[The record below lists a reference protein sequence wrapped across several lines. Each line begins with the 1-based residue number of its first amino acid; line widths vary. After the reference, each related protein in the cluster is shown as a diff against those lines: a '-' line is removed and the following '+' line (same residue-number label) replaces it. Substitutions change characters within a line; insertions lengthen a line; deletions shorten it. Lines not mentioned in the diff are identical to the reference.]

1 MLRIFLVPQIKILR
15 ITDFFIS
22 KKKKTIVHKKTEKG
36 CLHTIQINYR
46 LHNRKHQTFRRLK
59 VRMECVWRVVLS
71 DREKRRLIHYRPQVY
86 TLFY

>member
-22 KKKKTIVHKKTEKG
+22 KKQLCIKKLKRGVFTQFKLIIDYTIENIKPSAE
-36 CLHTIQINYR
+36 
-46 LHNRKHQTFRRLK
+46 